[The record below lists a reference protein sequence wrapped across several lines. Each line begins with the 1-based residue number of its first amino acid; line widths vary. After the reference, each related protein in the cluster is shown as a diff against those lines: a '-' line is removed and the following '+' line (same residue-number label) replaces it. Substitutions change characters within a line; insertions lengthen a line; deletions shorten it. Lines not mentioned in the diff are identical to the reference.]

1 MMPMDGL
8 TLGFVTRE
16 MKEILVGGRIDRIT
30 QPEKD
35 TIVLLIRAGAANHRL
50 LLCASPN
57 NARCHLTGQNYPNP
71 LEPPMFCM
79 LLRKQLM
86 SGRVMD
92 IRQIHGDRVVH
103 VDIDTVDEMGDHV
116 LRRLVLEIMGRHSNL
131 MLLDA
136 EGKILEAARHVS
148 ADMSRV
154 RQVQPGLPYL
164 PPPEQEKL
172 SPEEAEPEKLLAK
185 LLVQGDV
192 PLQKAL
198 AASVSG
204 LSGVAA
210 RELTFRVLPAG
221 QEKADDMQKVADRL
235 SELLQRLPEMTDAR
249 VLVDEQGDARDVF
262 PFCYL
267 SSDIQH
273 QEKYASVSQALEKYF
288 GTRDQQDRINQ
299 KSASMVKLL
308 KGQIE
313 RCEKKLA
320 QQEEDLSSAAKMEEY
335 RIMGEMINA
344 NLWQLKKGQTEV
356 TLPNFYDE
364 NGGTITIPMDIQ
376 LTPVQNAQ
384 RYFKKYQKARTTRE
398 MAAEQKE
405 KTLEELSY
413 LEGALLDVGKC
424 VGESELEE
432 IRQELMRTGYIRKGV
447 NRRQQKALPKSKPY
461 HYRSS
466 EGIDIY
472 VGKNAVQN
480 DRLTGTARANEM
492 WLHAKDMPGSHVIIR
507 TEEEVPRQTLL
518 EAAILAA
525 WYSKGQRSSGVPI
538 DYTLRRYVKKP
549 GGAAPGMVIYTNQ
562 RTLYM
567 TVSESDLRGITLV
580 EE

>member
-1 MMPMDGL
+1 MPMDGL
-8 TLGFVTRE
+8 TLGFATRE
-16 MKEILVGGRIDRIT
+16 MNAILPGGRIDRIT

-35 TIVLLIRAGAANHRL
+35 TIVLLVRAGAANHRL

-57 NARCHLTGQNYPNP
+57 NARCHFMNLNFPNP

-79 LLRKQLM
+79 LLRKQIL
-86 SGRVMD
+86 SGRILSIQQM
-92 IRQIHGDRVVH
+92 HGDRVIH
-103 VDIDTVDEMGDHV
+103 VDIDTVNELGDHV

-131 MLLDA
+131 MLLD
-136 EGKILEAARHVS
+136 EDGRILEAARHVS

-154 RQVQPGLPYL
+154 RQIQPGLPYL
-164 PPPEQEKL
+164 PPPAQDKIA
-172 SPEEAEPEKLLAK
+172 PEDADAENLLAK
-185 LLVQGDV
+185 LEAQGDM

-204 LSGVAA
+204 LSNPAA
-210 RELTFRVLPAG
+210 KELAYRVLPAG
-221 QEKADDMQKVADRL
+221 SDRTDNL
-235 SELLQRLPEMTDAR
+235 PETAARLAELLRRLPQMADPR
-249 VLVDEQGDARDVF
+249 VLEDEQGEPADIF
-262 PFCYL
+262 PFPYL
-267 SSDIQH
+267 SRDLDRQ
-273 QEKYASVSQALEKYF
+273 KPYPTVSQALERYF
-288 GTRDQQDRINQ
+288 GARDQQDRINQ

-320 QQEEDLSSAAKMEEY
+320 QQEEDLSSAARMDEY
-335 RIMGEMINA
+335 RIMGEIINA
-344 NLWQLKKGQTEV
+344 NLWQLKKGQTEA

-364 NGGTITIPMDIQ
+364 NGGSMTIPLDNQ

-398 MAAEQKE
+398 IAAEQKE
-405 KTLEELSY
+405 KTLKELDY
-413 LEGALLDVGKC
+413 LEGTLLDVGKC
-424 VGESELEE
+424 IGESELEE
-432 IRQELMRTGYIRKGV
+432 IRQDLMRTGYIRKGV

-461 HYRSS
+461 HYRSTD
-466 EGIDIY
+466 GIDIY
-472 VGKNAVQN
+472 VGKNAAQN
-480 DRLTGTARANEM
+480 DRLTGDARPNET

-507 TEEEVPRQTLL
+507 QEGEIPRQTLL

-525 WYSKGQRSSGVPI
+525 WYSKGQNSSGVPI

-562 RTLYM
+562 RTLFM
-567 TVSESDLRGITLV
+567 TVSESDVRKIQLV

>member
-1 MMPMDGL
+1 MPMDGL
-8 TLGFVTRE
+8 TLGFATRE
-16 MKEILVGGRIDRIT
+16 MNAILPGGRIDRIT

-35 TIVLLIRAGAANHRL
+35 TIVLLVRAGAANHRL
-50 LLCASPN
+50 LLCASSN
-57 NARCHLTGQNYPNP
+57 NARCHFTNLNFPNP

-79 LLRKQLM
+79 LLRKQIL
-86 SGRVMD
+86 SGRILSIQQM
-92 IRQIHGDRVVH
+92 HGDRVIH
-103 VDIDTVDEMGDHV
+103 VDIDTVNELGDHV

-131 MLLDA
+131 MLLD
-136 EGKILEAARHVS
+136 EDGRILEAARHVS

-154 RQVQPGLPYL
+154 RQIQPGLPYL
-164 PPPEQEKL
+164 PPPAQDKIA
-172 SPEEAEPEKLLAK
+172 PEDADAENLLAK
-185 LLVQGDV
+185 LEAQGDV

-204 LSGVAA
+204 LSNPAA
-210 RELTFRVLPAG
+210 KELAYRVLPAG
-221 QEKADDMQKVADRL
+221 CDRADNLPETAARL
-235 SELLQRLPEMTDAR
+235 AELLHRLPQMADPR
-249 VLVDEQGDARDVF
+249 VLEDEQGEPADIF
-262 PFCYL
+262 PFPYL
-267 SSDIQH
+267 SRDLDRQ
-273 QEKYASVSQALEKYF
+273 KPYPTVSQALERYF
-288 GTRDQQDRINQ
+288 GARDQQDRINQ

-320 QQEEDLSSAAKMEEY
+320 QQEEDLSSAARMDEY
-335 RIMGEMINA
+335 RIMGEIINA
-344 NLWQLKKGQTEV
+344 NLWQLKKGQTEA

-364 NGGTITIPMDIQ
+364 NGGSMTIPLDNQ

-398 MAAEQKE
+398 IAAEQKE
-405 KTLEELSY
+405 KTLKELDY
-413 LEGALLDVGKC
+413 LEGTLLDVGKC
-424 VGESELEE
+424 IGESELEE
-432 IRQELMRTGYIRKGV
+432 IRQDLMRTGYIRKGV

-461 HYRSS
+461 HYRSTD
-466 EGIDIY
+466 GIDIY
-472 VGKNAVQN
+472 VGKNAAQN
-480 DRLTGTARANEM
+480 DRLTGDARPNET

-507 TEEEVPRQTLL
+507 KEGEIPRQTLL

-525 WYSKGQRSSGVPI
+525 WYSKGQNSSGVPI

-562 RTLYM
+562 RTLFM
-567 TVSESDLRGITLV
+567 TVSESDVRKIQLV

>member
-1 MMPMDGL
+1 MPMDGL
-8 TLGFVTRE
+8 TLGFATRE
-16 MKEILVGGRIDRIT
+16 MNAILPGGRIDRIT

-35 TIVLLIRAGAANHRL
+35 TIVLLVRAGAANHRL

-57 NARCHLTGQNYPNP
+57 NARCHFTNLTFPNP

-79 LLRKQLM
+79 LLRKQIL
-86 SGRVMD
+86 SGRILSIQQM
-92 IRQIHGDRVVH
+92 HGDRVIH
-103 VDIDTVDEMGDHV
+103 VDIDTVNELGDHV

-131 MLLDA
+131 MLLD
-136 EGKILEAARHVS
+136 EDGRILEAARHVS

-154 RQVQPGLPYL
+154 RQIQPGLPYL
-164 PPPEQEKL
+164 PPPAQDKIA
-172 SPEEAEPEKLLAK
+172 PEDADAENLHAK
-185 LLVQGDV
+185 LEAQGDV

-204 LSGVAA
+204 LSNPAA
-210 RELTFRVLPAG
+210 KELAYRVLPAG
-221 QEKADDMQKVADRL
+221 CDRADNLPETAARL
-235 SELLQRLPEMTDAR
+235 AELLHRLPQMADPR
-249 VLVDEQGDARDVF
+249 VLEDEQGEPADIF
-262 PFCYL
+262 PFPYL
-267 SSDIQH
+267 SRDLDRQ
-273 QEKYASVSQALEKYF
+273 KPYPTVSQALERYF
-288 GTRDQQDRINQ
+288 GARDQQDRINQ

-320 QQEEDLSSAAKMEEY
+320 QQEEDLSSAARMDEY
-335 RIMGEMINA
+335 RIMGEIINA
-344 NLWQLKKGQTEV
+344 NLWQLKKGQTEA

-364 NGGTITIPMDIQ
+364 NGGSMTIPLDNQ

-398 MAAEQKE
+398 IAAEQKE
-405 KTLEELSY
+405 KTLKELDY
-413 LEGALLDVGKC
+413 LEGTLLDVGKC
-424 VGESELEE
+424 IGESELEE
-432 IRQELMRTGYIRKGV
+432 IRQDLMRAGYIRKGV

-461 HYRSS
+461 HYRSTD
-466 EGIDIY
+466 GIDIY
-472 VGKNAVQN
+472 VGKNAAQN
-480 DRLTGTARANEM
+480 DRLTGDARPNET

-507 TEEEVPRQTLL
+507 KEGEIPRQTLL

-525 WYSKGQRSSGVPI
+525 WYSKGQNSSGVPI
-538 DYTLRRYVKKP
+538 DYTLRRFVKKP

-562 RTLYM
+562 RTLFM
-567 TVSESDLRGITLV
+567 TVSESDVRKIQLV